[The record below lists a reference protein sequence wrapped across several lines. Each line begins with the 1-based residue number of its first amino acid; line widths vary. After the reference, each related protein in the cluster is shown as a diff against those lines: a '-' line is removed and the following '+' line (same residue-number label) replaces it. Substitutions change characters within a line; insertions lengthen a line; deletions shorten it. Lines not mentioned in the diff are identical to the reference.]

1 MDAEALSAH
10 KTLARLNRQL
20 RDLSLIDIA
29 IASGCDTAMSD
40 DPLPPNLGYLCSLY
54 PSIAEVCRK
63 LVINRQQFNKYLSGQ
78 ARPSRHNMR
87 RICDFFG
94 VTESEM
100 LLEPNRF
107 VELVSL
113 RRRPFATAAFKEP
126 LRHIEGLYQQSAA
139 LERYLGYY
147 FRYFYSF
154 GYPNHIIKSL
164 AVIHEQD
171 GRYYWKN
178 MEIMRAAVTGQPT
191 TVSKYVGT
199 CFLLSNRI
207 FIVEYEALLRNSITQ
222 LTLYPSYH
230 PRVDRLSGIQ
240 TGGPVKRG
248 RKPGASKVM
257 LQYLGRHIDV
267 RRALA
272 AADIFLDQDVEPWI
286 REMVSNRIEAG
297 SSVLDVEEL

>member
-1 MDAEALSAH
+1 MS
-10 KTLARLNRQL
+10 
-20 RDLSLIDIA
+20 
-29 IASGCDTAMSD
+29 DTA
-40 DPLPPNLGYLCSLY
+40 LPTNLGYLCSLY
-54 PSIAEVCRK
+54 PSIAEVCRQ
-63 LVINRQQFNKYLSGQ
+63 LAVNRQQFNKYLSGQ

-94 VTESEM
+94 VTESEL
-100 LLEPNRF
+100 LLEPSRF

-113 RRRPFATAAFKEP
+113 RRRPFASEALEEP
-126 LRHIEGLYQQSAA
+126 LRHLDGLYKESAS
-139 LERYLGYY
+139 LERYVGYY

-154 GYPNHIIKSL
+154 GYPDHIIKSL
-164 AVIHEQD
+164 AVIHERN

-178 MEIMRAAVTGQPT
+178 LETMQAAVTGQPT
-191 TVSKYVGT
+191 TVSKYLGA
-199 CFLLSNRI
+199 CFLLSDRI

-230 PRVDRLSGIQ
+230 TRVDRLMGIQ

-272 AADIFLDQDVEPWI
+272 AANIFHANDVEPWI
-286 REMVSNRIEAG
+286 RNLVSNSIPQG

>member
-1 MDAEALSAH
+1 MLENALPS
-10 KTLARLNRQL
+10 
-20 RDLSLIDIA
+20 
-29 IASGCDTAMSD
+29 
-40 DPLPPNLGYLCSLY
+40 NLGYLCSLY
-54 PSIAEVCRK
+54 PSIAEVCRH
-63 LVINRQQFNKYLSGQ
+63 LGINRQQFNKYLSGQ

-94 VTESEM
+94 ITESEI
-100 LLEPNRF
+100 LLENSRL

-113 RRRPFATAAFKEP
+113 RRRPFAGEAFADP
-126 LRHIEGLYQQSAA
+126 QRHLEGLYQQSAS
-139 LERYLGYY
+139 LDRYVGYY

-154 GYPNHIIKSL
+154 GYPGHIIKSL
-164 AVIHEQD
+164 AVIHED
-171 GRYYWKN
+171 NGRYFWKN
-178 MEIMRAAVTGQPT
+178 LETMHAAAIGQPA
-191 TVSKYVGT
+191 TVSKYIGA
-199 CFLLSNRI
+199 CFLLSDRI

-230 PRVDRLSGIQ
+230 TRVDRLMGIH

-272 AADIFLDQDVEPWI
+272 ATDIFPEEEVEPWI
-286 REMVSNRIEAG
+286 RELVTNRIEGG
-297 SSVLDVEEL
+297 SSVLDVEEI